1 MRFRT
6 LAAVLGV
13 GLLIAGAATA
23 QPPGGAP
30 GGPGGPG
37 GGLGG
42 MIGRSKQLQDEL
54 KVDKDQL
61 EKLNAA
67 LAKVREELRG
77 ETDKLRNRDTP
88 ADEREKIA
96 KKVSEANAKA
106 LASALTPEQVKRL
119 RQIENQQAG
128 IGMYS
133 KEDVQTALKLTDDQ
147 QEKIKE
153 INDELQ
159 KELRQLSSGSPG
171 GRRGADPQAAKQRE
185 SLQKEAMARVQKFLD
200 ASQKAALKDLTGEP
214 FALSQEGFGPGGGP
228 GGGGPG
234 GPGGGRGGPGGFGAP
249 SQPGQVMSS
258 FVQDALKLTP
268 EQKQRM
274 EQLQREVDSQIA
286 TILTDEQK
294 KQLKEMQQ
302 AGGRGG
308 PGGGRGRGG
317 PGGPGGDGGKPPQRP

>member
-1 MRFRT
+1 MRFQT
-6 LAAVLGV
+6 LAVALGV

-23 QPPGGAP
+23 QPPGG

-37 GGLGG
+37 GGLAG

-54 KVDKDQL
+54 KVDKDQID
-61 EKLNAA
+61 KLNAA
-67 LAKVREELRG
+67 LTKVREDLRS

-88 ADEREKIA
+88 AEEREKIA

-119 RQIENQQAG
+119 HQIENQQAG

-147 QEKIKE
+147 KEKIKE
-153 INDELQ
+153 INDTLRND
-159 KELRQLSSGSPG
+159 LRQLSGGSPG
-171 GRRGADPQAAKQRE
+171 GRGGADPQAAKQRE
-185 SLQKEAMARVQKFLD
+185 SLQKEAQARIQKFLSD
-200 ASQKAALKDLTGEP
+200 SQKAALKDLTGEP
-214 FALSQEGFGPGGGP
+214 FALSPEGFGPGGGP

-249 SQPGQVMSS
+249 SPPGQVMSS
-258 FVQDALKLTP
+258 FVQDTLKLTP

-274 EQLQREVDSQIA
+274 EQLQKEVDSQIDK
-286 TILTDEQK
+286 ILTEEQK
-294 KQLKEMQQ
+294 AQFKEMQQ

-308 PGGGRGRGG
+308 PGRGR
-317 PGGPGGDGGKPPQRP
+317 GGPGGDGGKPPQKPQ

>member
-1 MRFRT
+1 MRFKT
-6 LAAVLGV
+6 LAGVLGV

-23 QPPGGAP
+23 QPPGG
-30 GGPGGPG
+30 GPGGPG
-37 GGLGG
+37 GGLAG

-67 LAKVREELRG
+67 LAKVRDDLRG
-77 ETDKLRNRDTP
+77 ETDTLRNRDTP
-88 ADEREKIA
+88 AEEREKIA

-133 KEDVQTALKLTDDQ
+133 KEDVQAALKLTDDQ

-153 INDELQ
+153 INEEFQ
-159 KELRQLSSGSPG
+159 KELRQLSSGGPG

-185 SLQKEAMARVQKFLD
+185 SLQKEATARVQKFLD

-214 FALSQEGFGPGGGP
+214 FALSQEGFGPGGP
-228 GGGGPG
+228 GGG

-274 EQLQREVDSQIA
+274 EQLQKEVDSQIA
-286 TILTDEQK
+286 SILTDEQK

-317 PGGPGGDGGKPPQRP
+317 PGGDGGKPPQKP